1 MEQFARNRQQKIF
14 AFPALYTRTKSTSST
29 NTRLYVEDL
38 LQLPDQG
45 SKIPFPGLFLYTAN
59 MPVVMLSNV
68 CTLLG
73 LVNGA
78 AGTAVGI
85 VIDPESM
92 SFPRLIRLKYI

>member
-1 MEQFARNRQQKIF
+1 MPWYGYKAIWLSPISGIGLLQTVNLL
-14 AFPALYTRTKSTSST
+14 LYA
-29 NTRLYVEDL
+29 EDL

-92 SFPRLIRLKYI
+92 SFPHLIRLKYI